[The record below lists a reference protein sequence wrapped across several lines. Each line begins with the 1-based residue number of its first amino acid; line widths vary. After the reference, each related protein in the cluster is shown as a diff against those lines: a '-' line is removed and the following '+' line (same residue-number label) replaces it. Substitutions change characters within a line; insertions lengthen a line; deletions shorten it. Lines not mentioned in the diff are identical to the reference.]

1 MKSNIKA
8 KKRISHWTIKIQWDN
23 GKEEFVE
30 YIPNYV
36 ATSVDEFLNQ
46 LEDEQEQQQLGV

>member
-1 MKSNIKA
+1 MKLKR
-8 KKRISHWTIKIQWDN
+8 RISHWTIKIQWDN

-46 LEDEQEQQQLGV
+46 LEDEEEQQQLGV